1 MQDFTRYINPWLG
14 RLLEKL
20 RLDLDFQRGQ
30 GCWLYAGQE
39 RYLDCVAAY
48 GALPFGHNYPDM
60 WAAVEEVKKKALPGF
75 AQPSALGPATALA
88 RRLIELAP
96 PGLEHVTFANSGA
109 EAVEAAIKMCRAAT
123 GRPVILSAR
132 SRLAQ
137 FRQTPQPAR
146 LAAGYGLPRTARAV
160 AGNCTPRSFS

>member
-109 EAVEAAIKMCRAAT
+109 EAVEAA
-123 GRPVILSAR
+123 
-132 SRLAQ
+132 
-137 FRQTPQPAR
+137 
-146 LAAGYGLPRTARAV
+146 
-160 AGNCTPRSFS
+160 